1 MKRRPIFCTA
11 KRGSGRQKFETIW
24 ADLRLRYSR
33 ANHSKHKQRAHVKLS
48 NVCTGCTCWK
58 RKPHPPHRG
67 RFQILCNDLHEGLGQ
82 HHSPPFCPI
91 NASIAIPNGKGE
103 IKQVAAQG
111 QFFFFLS
118 TCLCIC
124 KEGACLPR
132 NCGHSWILA
141 GDSSQPLICT
151 TFQILCKILCKQAP
165 QAGLAEDGRCSSDSG
180 PQWLRPLLHVAKL
193 LQSAYQQSMQ
203 HYTMAWFMKWTKQ
216 RRTNEFRNKVAEE
229 AWNSTGKQNF
239 AECRPISPWD

>member
-1 MKRRPIFCTA
+1 M
-11 KRGSGRQKFETIW
+11 
-24 ADLRLRYSR
+24 RLRYSR

-111 QFFFFLS
+111 QFFFFFKYVFVHLQRGGLLAEELW
-118 TCLCIC
+118 TLVN
-124 KEGACLPR
+124 P
-132 NCGHSWILA
+132 CGRLFTAPHMHNFP
-141 GDSSQPLICT
+141 DPL
-151 TFQILCKILCKQAP
+151 QDPL
-165 QAGLAEDGRCSSDSG
+165 QAGPPGRSSRG
-180 PQWLRPLLHVAKL
+180 WPM
-193 LQSAYQQSMQ
+193 QQRLWS
-203 HYTMAWFMKWTKQ
+203 T
-216 RRTNEFRNKVAEE
+216 VAE
-229 AWNSTGKQNF
+229 ATFACGKAAAICVPTVNATLHDGMIYEMKNKTTENQRVQKQGSRRSLELNR
-239 AECRPISPWD
+239 ETKLR